1 MTTQPRDPVPPPA
14 SQKRPRGPMMK
25 LLLVVLIALLLLSVV
40 LGVVKLVRAPAIT
53 LEERPAHPAAQSS
66 EPQQAAS
73 AEGSTVSGAPDQ
85 TTIVEL
91 PAPSAVYE
99 PAFWLDVLKP
109 KPVHQ
114 ALTQNPWVTET
125 ARQPV
130 GRGFLGPWAVFFG
143 TRGQDTKTRFDGL
156 VLELFTGALLGDP
169 YRVLWLTGEKSAHV
183 PLVVVP
189 EASDSALAALGT
201 LVAAAGQGG
210 FAPQGCQAEAG
221 ATERPK
227 TERPKTELDT
237 IHRLVLGDQ
246 ALFVARAGK
255 RLVVS
260 MRPHAVLLGLCLEPI
275 VLEAGANA
283 VELGVALNQNGRAL
297 QGLATVLGLG
307 PQATLALG
315 IDGVAFVPRGLV
327 AELASP
333 GRLAAGALEESML
346 KLVPEPTSV
355 FFTFALSLPERLD
368 ATMLKAQISGAAT
381 KAPLVRRQ
389 LAVLWN
395 PRGDAERASEVAV
408 IWSRLEDEPF
418 LESILSKSHPLL
430 QKRLCGH
437 VVLASTPRLLNDLEA
452 TCSGSSPSV
461 LSAAPL
467 VAKGLKEPSSVGV
480 SVNLGAML
488 SQLLLD
494 GFTSDPASG
503 RPAGSQATPPPEIE
517 AARRQLEALPFLH
530 WRAVVDDKGRLIPEG
545 FRS

>member
-1 MTTQPRDPVPPPA
+1 MTTQPQDPAPPA
-14 SQKRPRGPMMK
+14 SQKRPRGPLMK

-53 LEERPAHPAAQSS
+53 LEEPEGQPAAQSS
-66 EPQQAAS
+66 EAAS

-85 TTIVEL
+85 TAIVEL

-99 PAFWLDVLKP
+99 TAFWLDVLKP

-156 VLELFTGALLGDP
+156 VLELFTGALLGNP

-189 EASDSALAALGT
+189 EASDSALAALST

-210 FAPQGCQAEAG
+210 FAPEGCQAEAEAEAG
-221 ATERPK
+221 TTARPK
-227 TERPKTELDT
+227 ADLDT
-237 IHRLVLGDQ
+237 IHRLVLGNQ

-315 IDGVAFVPRGLV
+315 LDGAAFVPRGLV
-327 AELASP
+327 AELKSP

-368 ATMLKAQISGAAT
+368 ASMLKAQISGAAT

-395 PRGDAERASEVAV
+395 PRGDAERSSEVAV

-437 VVLASTPRLLNDLEA
+437 VVLASTPRLLNNLEA

-494 GFTSDPASG
+494 GFTSDPASR